1 MSKIKLLLLMIF
13 CLFYSYAWADGV
25 RFLSYGISGKDY
37 PKYFDKSILGSFGIP
52 IKKEHILMECG
63 FSLPWKPD
71 SDWDSSGNLNLW
83 LVSYKSVTFEVNQ
96 SKAAVHTLILERTNN
111 NVRFDNLLVT
121 KSTTKQ
127 HVLRKGGR
135 LLNKNEVFLQDK
147 DSDDGSGYIIT
158 FKKSYARMIK
168 PLNAC

>member
-111 NVRFDNLLVT
+111 NVR
-121 KSTTKQ
+121 
-127 HVLRKGGR
+127 
-135 LLNKNEVFLQDK
+135 
-147 DSDDGSGYIIT
+147 
-158 FKKSYARMIK
+158 
-168 PLNAC
+168 